1 MQVLELELTFGE
13 DESNIG
19 QKTIDLRVDDK
30 YPLQFS
36 IMNANYKINSFEQKS
51 NVQLQLNSITP
62 TYDNKYYT
70 GCEYNVNLYL
80 KFPLNTFPTN
90 NKVVDLTFDEYNSAI
105 KKHKIEFISLS
116 QFEEKNENK
125 KENDKSYIIVIA
137 IVIAVFIFTYL
148 VQKIYDAK
156 SKKKYQFEQ
165 YKSQVR
171 RKIRIE
177 YIRYNTLEDALKNG
191 MPDKIEYKVIWLR
204 QKTGDLHYILS
215 RGPNKSERTWHGPYG
230 WSYHSTAEDIRK
242 FKATEQEYRI
252 CEQKLHSMELQQ
264 SADEKDKWYWKELPG

>member
-51 NVQLQLNSITP
+51 IVQLQLNSITP

-90 NKVVDLTFDEYNSAI
+90 NKVVDLTFDEYNSETN
-105 KKHKIEFISLS
+105 KHKIEFISLS
-116 QFEEKNENK
+116 QFEK
-125 KENDKSYIIVIA
+125 K
-137 IVIAVFIFTYL
+137 
-148 VQKIYDAK
+148 
-156 SKKKYQFEQ
+156 
-165 YKSQVR
+165 
-171 RKIRIE
+171 
-177 YIRYNTLEDALKNG
+177 
-191 MPDKIEYKVIWLR
+191 
-204 QKTGDLHYILS
+204 
-215 RGPNKSERTWHGPYG
+215 
-230 WSYHSTAEDIRK
+230 
-242 FKATEQEYRI
+242 
-252 CEQKLHSMELQQ
+252 
-264 SADEKDKWYWKELPG
+264 

>member
-51 NVQLQLNSITP
+51 IVQLQLNSITP

-90 NKVVDLTFDEYNSAI
+90 NKVVDLTFDEYNSETN
-105 KKHKIEFISLS
+105 KHKIEFISLS
-116 QFEEKNENK
+116 QFEKNEHK
-125 KENDKSYIIVIA
+125 KENDKSYIIMIVIVIA
-137 IVIAVFIFTYL
+137 IFIFTYL
-148 VQKIYDAK
+148 VQKTNGVK
-156 SKKKYQFEQ
+156 SKKKYQFQQ

-171 RKIRIE
+171 HKIRIE

-191 MPDKIEYKVIWLR
+191 MPDKAEYKVIWLR

-242 FKATEQEYRI
+242 FKSTEQEYRI